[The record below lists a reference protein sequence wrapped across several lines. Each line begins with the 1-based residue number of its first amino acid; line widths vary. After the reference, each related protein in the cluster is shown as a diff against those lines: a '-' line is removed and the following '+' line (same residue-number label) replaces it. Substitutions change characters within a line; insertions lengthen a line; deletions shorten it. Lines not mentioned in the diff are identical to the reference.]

1 MEDWTDIIGE
11 ELENIEEPLPADDWS
26 VLQQKYAAAQKRKK
40 AAAFAWAGGI
50 TSVAAAVA
58 LVLLLVRPDS
68 PSIIVDQVGGPD
80 DLVAE
85 TLPPTEEVVPVD
97 SCVVESPI
105 DTTHFVMASSPVFG
119 MAQSS
124 PMANTPPVQK
134 EVSAPV
140 EVVKSAVDDV
150 LVAENHTEEIPSEN
164 TEEVFDVIRDTTS
177 LKDKLLADAAGV
189 AEHSSVST
197 STADKKDSQTV
208 PQVTD
213 DGHVQPT
220 GTFGYEDFPEE
231 LPKRSIRLISVGLSG
246 SVSDSPVFGM
256 KDFDHFEPMLPEDGS
271 GNLDDPGYSDGFP
284 EYPEPPTDSLEVNLP
299 QASKTIMRS
308 KTGYTDSYNHE
319 IPVSVGVSARI
330 HLTDEVSVNT
340 GLNYTRYTSTRVR
353 RYDAASAKQ
362 KDKQNVHYLGI
373 PVRLDWMAVNRKHF
387 GFYMGA
393 GFQMDKC
400 VYASVAGEKLH
411 EKQVLFGLN
420 GAMGIQV
427 NIVPLVGLYFE
438 PELSYALNEGTIQTF
453 RYDNPCVLTV
463 RGGLRFNF

>member
-1 MEDWTDIIGE
+1 MMEDWTDIIGE

-26 VLQQKYAAAQKRKK
+26 VLQQKYAAAQRRKK

-105 DTTHFVMASSPVFG
+105 DTTHFVVASSPVFG

-124 PMANTPPVQK
+124 LMANTPPVQK

-140 EVVKSAVDDV
+140 EAVKSAVDDV

-164 TEEVFDVIRDTTS
+164 TEVVFDVIRDTTS
-177 LKDKLLADAAGV
+177 LKDKLLA
-189 AEHSSVST
+189 
-197 STADKKDSQTV
+197 
-208 PQVTD
+208 D

-231 LPKRSIRLISVGLSG
+231 LPKRSIRLISVSLSG
-246 SVSDSPVFGM
+246 SVSDSPVFGRM
-256 KDFDHFEPMLPEDGS
+256 DFDSFEPMLPGDSS
-271 GNLDDPGYSDGFP
+271 GNLEDPGYTGG
-284 EYPEPPTDSLEVNLP
+284 YPETNDPPTDSLEVNLP

-308 KTGYTDSYNHE
+308 KTKYTDSYNHE

-330 HLTDEVSVNT
+330 HLTDEVSINT

-362 KDKQNVHYLGI
+362 KDKQYVHYLGI

-400 VYASVAGEKLH
+400 VYASVAGERLH